1 MKEAP
6 ERIYLATTEGVQS
19 LDSSFVGV
27 AHSDPEDIVE
37 PIEYVRK
44 DALYKKIEM
53 WLNNRHK
60 HDRYTLL
67 YLRKHFKEIING
79 ILDD

>member
-6 ERIYLATTEGVQS
+6 DRIYLATTEAVQS

-37 PIEYVRK
+37 PIEYIRK

-53 WLNNRHK
+53 WLNKRHK